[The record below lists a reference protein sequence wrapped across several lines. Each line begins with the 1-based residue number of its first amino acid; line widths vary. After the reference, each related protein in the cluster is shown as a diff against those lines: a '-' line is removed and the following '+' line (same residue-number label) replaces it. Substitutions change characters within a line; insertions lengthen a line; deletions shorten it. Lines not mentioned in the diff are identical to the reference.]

1 MPETK
6 PVVYIFHGEDGLA
19 IQKAI
24 AKIKS
29 QMGDPALAEMNTTRL
44 DGRTCT
50 FEELDTAVHTIPFMI
65 KRRLV
70 ILTHPLARLAITT
83 DREKFIHLLDS
94 IEPFAAL
101 VLVVDHMLTEQR
113 DQKIGNLHWLE
124 RWGMEQKTRA
134 FLQVFPQ
141 PKDAEMLKR
150 IHELAQD
157 AGCEISPAAAGLLMD
172 RIGED
177 VAIASQEI
185 IKLQAYT
192 GFDRSIEVEDVKLL
206 ISDQWTSGIFDL
218 VDAIGSRDTKKALN
232 LLRRRM
238 LEDDPLSIFGL
249 VVRQFRLL
257 VLLDECLKEEINYR
271 EISELRRMH
280 EYGIRKLS
288 NQLQKFPNGSLKR
301 IYQRLLETDIEIKSG
316 MIEAQVA
323 LDVLIAEI
331 TR

>member
-1 MPETK
+1 
-6 PVVYIFHGEDGLA
+6 
-19 IQKAI
+19 
-24 AKIKS
+24 
-29 QMGDPALAEMNTTRL
+29 
-44 DGRTCT
+44 
-50 FEELDTAVHTIPFMI
+50 
-65 KRRLV
+65 
-70 ILTHPLARLAITT
+70 
-83 DREKFIHLLDS
+83 
-94 IEPFAAL
+94 
-101 VLVVDHMLTEQR
+101 
-113 DQKIGNLHWLE
+113 
-124 RWGMEQKTRA
+124 
-134 FLQVFPQ
+134 
-141 PKDAEMLKR
+141 
-150 IHELAQD
+150 
-157 AGCEISPAAAGLLMD
+157 
-172 RIGED
+172 
-177 VAIASQEI
+177 
-185 IKLQAYT
+185 LQAYT

-271 EISELRRMH
+271 EISELRRMQ